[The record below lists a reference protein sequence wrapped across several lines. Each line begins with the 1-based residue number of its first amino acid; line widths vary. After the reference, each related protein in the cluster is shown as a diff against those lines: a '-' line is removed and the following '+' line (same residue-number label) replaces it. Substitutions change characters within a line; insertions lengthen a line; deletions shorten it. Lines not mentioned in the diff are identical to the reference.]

1 MKKDIGV
8 HDNLFGG
15 IMMAWLD
22 EAGAA
27 FVTQKI
33 DTPRV
38 VTVKISE
45 VVFKEPV
52 KVGQLIKIYGEVV
65 HVGNSSITVR
75 LEARRHKPNTGKQK
89 LAADLEMVF
98 VRIDEEGEAT
108 PINEKVRRKYEE
120 KTV

>member
-38 VTVKISE
+38 VTLKISE
-45 VVFKEPV
+45 VIFKEPV

-65 HVGNSSITVR
+65 KVGNTSITVR
-75 LEARRHKPNTGKQK
+75 LEARRHKPNSGKQRV
-89 LAADLEMVF
+89 AANLEVVF
-98 VRIDEEGEAT
+98 VRIDEEGEPT
-108 PINEKVRRKYEE
+108 PINEKVRRKYGKE
-120 KTV
+120 TV

>member
-22 EAGAA
+22 EAAAA

-52 KVGQLIKIYGEVV
+52 KVGQLVKIYGEVIK
-65 HVGNSSITVR
+65 VGTTSITVR

-89 LAADLEMVF
+89 LAANLETVF
-98 VRIDEEGEAT
+98 VRIDEEGEPT
-108 PINEKVRRKYEE
+108 PINEKVRRKYGKEN
-120 KTV
+120 V